1 MKTEESP
8 GDSRVPMA
16 ILVRDV
22 LLVGE
27 AAPDDKVLRSD
38 RSSGQ

>member
-8 GDSRVPMA
+8 GDLRVPMV
-16 ILVRDV
+16 IPVRDV

-27 AAPDDKVLRSD
+27 AAPDDQVLRSD
-38 RSSGQ
+38 RSSRQ